1 MEDPRRIRI
10 FTVSQRFQVKENL
23 RALRLGKRLI
33 FAALFTMV
41 TCGTGVILLI
51 FELVP
56 PILCHFVE
64 NCLFLN
70 PFLICLVTMYSSPA
84 LQQEFE
90 KAFPSCRFVRNT
102 EKPDISATVEPIVD
116 LKKSLEMETNLYFK
130 QLSDSWV

>member
-1 MEDPRRIRI
+1 MSFCREL
-10 FTVSQRFQVKENL
+10 FVSVRFGVVYLHNFEKNL
-23 RALRLGKRLI
+23 KNSR
-33 FAALFTMV
+33 
-41 TCGTGVILLI
+41 
-51 FELVP
+51 
-56 PILCHFVE
+56 
-64 NCLFLN
+64 N

-84 LQQEFE
+84 WQQEFE